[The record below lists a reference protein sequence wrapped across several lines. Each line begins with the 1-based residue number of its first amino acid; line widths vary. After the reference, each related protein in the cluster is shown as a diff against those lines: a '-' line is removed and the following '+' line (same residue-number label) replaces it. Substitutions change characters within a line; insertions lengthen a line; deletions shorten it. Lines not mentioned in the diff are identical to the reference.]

1 MSNWIIGGLLL
12 WKDISG
18 SGVSLGT
25 KSRLIKTRTHYLAE
39 ALDLEDPCAAI
50 IWHQWPVVSVI
61 QQVEPSA
68 DYSSF
73 KSHSYFYILGSNNN
87 KKINQLKKTS
97 LLATSSGVAFM
108 CRLTAR
114 CTSHWWLNRQAADVN
129 WDISE
134 WNAVQVMR
142 GVIQSVLNCHLNHH
156 CLTPSGR

>member
-1 MSNWIIGGLLL
+1 MSNGIIGGLLL

-87 KKINQLKKTS
+87 KKINQLKKRH
-97 LLATSSGVAFM
+97 F
-108 CRLTAR
+108 
-114 CTSHWWLNRQAADVN
+114 
-129 WDISE
+129 
-134 WNAVQVMR
+134 
-142 GVIQSVLNCHLNHH
+142 
-156 CLTPSGR
+156 